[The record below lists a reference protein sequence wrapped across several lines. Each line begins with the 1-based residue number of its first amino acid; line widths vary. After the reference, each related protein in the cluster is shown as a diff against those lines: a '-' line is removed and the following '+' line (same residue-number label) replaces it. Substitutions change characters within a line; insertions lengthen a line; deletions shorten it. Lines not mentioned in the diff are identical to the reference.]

1 MVPNE
6 TTITSGVK
14 QRTADLKLVW
24 GGEEFWPSLYFST
37 SLATRW
43 KIALRTRWNSSQ
55 EQVRNCSQ
63 VINTPLMQV
72 ISSSPPIPAL
82 ASLRVVPRGGGRVV
96 SGCKGTSG
104 QVCAPPG
111 GSCSP
116 GFSCRVG
123 YELIPR
129 TLALGMR
136 GSLQRQMSVWDS
148 LLQVE
153 RARLG
158 WVVRARQMRGAS
170 TFNRSFTWI
179 ISALQMM
186 SIEHT
191 HKRLETRRTLIV
203 THFVR
208 TDCIW
213 SDQGHYVIYDKCCIE
228 LFVCSARC
236 KSLYLLREL
245 HWELN
250 SQMPCAW

>member
-6 TTITSGVK
+6 TTRCEAENCRLEVGLGGRGV
-14 QRTADLKLVW
+14 
-24 GGEEFWPSLYFST
+24 
-37 SLATRW
+37 LAQPLLFDQPRYQV
-43 KIALRTRWNSSQ
+43 KNCSQ

-72 ISSSPPIPAL
+72 ISSSPPSPAL

-136 GSLQRQMSVWDS
+136 GSLQRQMSV
-148 LLQVE
+148 
-153 RARLG
+153 
-158 WVVRARQMRGAS
+158 
-170 TFNRSFTWI
+170 
-179 ISALQMM
+179 
-186 SIEHT
+186 
-191 HKRLETRRTLIV
+191 
-203 THFVR
+203 
-208 TDCIW
+208 
-213 SDQGHYVIYDKCCIE
+213 
-228 LFVCSARC
+228 
-236 KSLYLLREL
+236 
-245 HWELN
+245 
-250 SQMPCAW
+250 